1 MNPDHKEPRLIKA
14 AGPVNRRTA
23 MREQRQRETAQAASH
38 PLLRQRLLRVRM
50 RSTLGAPLAEQLA
63 KDSSHAQHAPSSLLI
78 TCGIVMTSG
87 IALALLGVVQSS
99 TLILTIGITV
109 GSTGLLGMIWLK
121 RQNQK
126 MADFSAP
133 AQPLFDASTLITFDR
148 VIEEAAPELGDAAVG
163 HLTAI
168 KTAIV
173 RMAQHGQSVDEHFT
187 TEDRLYLRECLRR
200 YIPDTLEAF
209 LRVPAGQRSHLLLE
223 GQASAESTMLNQLLT
238 LHDEITQREKK
249 IGRSAAENLMK
260 QDRFLASKKSL

>member
-1 MNPDHKEPRLIKA
+1 
-14 AGPVNRRTA
+14 
-23 MREQRQRETAQAASH
+23 
-38 PLLRQRLLRVRM
+38 
-50 RSTLGAPLAEQLA
+50 
-63 KDSSHAQHAPSSLLI
+63 
-78 TCGIVMTSG
+78 
-87 IALALLGVVQSS
+87 
-99 TLILTIGITV
+99 
-109 GSTGLLGMIWLK
+109 MI
-121 RQNQK
+121 
-126 MADFSAP
+126 
-133 AQPLFDASTLITFDR
+133 FDR
-148 VIEEAAPELGDAAVG
+148 VIEDASPDLGNAAIG

-209 LRVPAGQRSHLLLE
+209 LRVPAGQRSHLLLD
-223 GQASAESTMLNQLLT
+223 GQASAENTMLNQLLT

>member
-1 MNPDHKEPRLIKA
+1 MNPNFEEPRLIKA

-23 MREQRQRETAQAASH
+23 MREQRKREEQQAASH
-38 PLLRQRLLRVRM
+38 PLLRQRLQRVRM
-50 RSTLGAPLAEQLA
+50 RSIMGAPLAEQLTVHR
-63 KDSSHAQHAPSSLLI
+63 SQPQHAPRSILI
-78 TCGIVMTSG
+78 ACGMVIASG
-87 IALALLGVVQSS
+87 AVLTLLGVIQSS
-99 TLILTIGITV
+99 TMTLSIGITL
-109 GSTGLLGMIWLK
+109 GTTGLLGMIWLK
-121 RQNQK
+121 RQNK
-126 MADFSAP
+126 KTADFVVP
-133 AQPLFDASTLITFDR
+133 AQPLFDLATIHAFDR

-173 RMAQHGQSVDEHFT
+173 RMAQHGQRVDEHFT

-223 GQASAESTMLNQLLT
+223 GEASAESNMLNQLVT

-249 IGRSAAENLMK
+249 IGRSAAEDLMK
-260 QDRFLASKKSL
+260 QDRFLASKKSR